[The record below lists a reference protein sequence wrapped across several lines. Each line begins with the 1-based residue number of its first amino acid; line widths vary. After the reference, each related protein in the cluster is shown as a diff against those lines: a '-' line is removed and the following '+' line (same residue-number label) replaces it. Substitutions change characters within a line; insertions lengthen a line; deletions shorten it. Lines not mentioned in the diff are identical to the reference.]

1 MPASRRGRGTSG
13 LAWRFLLPALAAIA
27 GALLAAVPWLVWT
40 LERDQ
45 VATLVTRLQGEA
57 REASSVLPWTRGPD
71 LDRACAALATRLGA
85 RLTVI
90 GPDGTVLGE
99 SSQPSAV
106 LPNHADRPEI
116 RSAMGSG
123 EGHAVRWSATLDRRL
138 LYVAW
143 RQEDDGDVRV
153 IRTAVPI
160 SSFTEHLLRLRAPLA
175 TGLTTAMI
183 IGLGV
188 AWLLSGAMRRRIDR
202 MVRFAAALAAGT
214 PPPPVGPER
223 GDSLGV
229 LESQLGDMA
238 RDVQTTLAAMRVE
251 RERLEA
257 ILRGMVEG
265 VLVTDLDGRV
275 VLSNARARELLGLPP
290 GPIVAGRPLVDLVRH
305 PGIAE
310 IPRQL
315 ASGQPVVSRDVTL
328 GDGLSLQVN
337 GARLTAED
345 GTPFGLVLVLH
356 DVSELRRLE
365 TVRRDFVA
373 NVSHE
378 LRTPLTAIK
387 GYAETLLGPA
397 GESRETALR
406 FLQVIDRHSERLGR
420 LINDLLTL
428 SDLEFGRMPLRLRA
442 IAVHPV
448 IDDVIQILHDRAV
461 QRGLTLTTTVAPG
474 TPDAYA
480 DGDRLR
486 QVLIDLVDNA
496 IKYTPEG
503 GRVAIAAQPATLDG
517 LPALELAV
525 ADTGIGIPSQ
535 DVPRLTERFFRV
547 DRARSREL
555 GGTGLGLAIVKHI
568 VQVHG
573 GRLVIESTL
582 GQGTTARVTLPAA
595 MDGASG

>member
-1 MPASRRGRGTSG
+1 MPARRGGRGTRG

-27 GALLAAVPWLVWT
+27 GTLLAAVPWLVWT

-57 REASSVLPWTRGPD
+57 REASGVLPWSHGPD

-85 RLTVI
+85 RVTVI
-90 GPDGTVLGE
+90 GSDGTVLGE
-99 SSQPSAV
+99 SSQASAR

-116 RSAMGSG
+116 RSALRAG
-123 EGHAVRWSATLDRRL
+123 EGHAVRWSTTLDRRL
-138 LYVAW
+138 LYVAL
-143 RQEDDGDVRV
+143 RQEHEGDVRV

-160 SSFTEHLLRLRAPLA
+160 SSLTEHLLRLGVPLA
-175 TGLTTAMI
+175 TGLATAVL

-214 PPPPVGPER
+214 PPPAVGPER

-229 LESQLGDMA
+229 LESRLADMA
-238 RDVQTTLAAMRVE
+238 RDVHTTLAAMRVE

-275 VLSNARARELLGLPP
+275 VLSNARARDLLGLPP
-290 GPIVAGRPLVDLVRH
+290 APDATGRPLVDLVRH

-315 ASGQPVVSRDVTL
+315 ASGQPVISRDVAL

-337 GARLTAED
+337 GARLSAED

-378 LRTPLTAIK
+378 LRTPLTAIR

-397 GESRETALR
+397 GESRETALQ

-420 LINDLLTL
+420 LIDDLLTL
-428 SDLEFGRMPLRLRA
+428 SDLEFGRTPLRLHA

-448 IDDVIQILHDRAV
+448 IDDVIQILRDRAA
-461 QRGLTLTTTVAPG
+461 QRGITLTTEVAPG
-474 TPDAYA
+474 TPRAQA

-503 GRVAIAAQPATLDG
+503 GRVAIDARPATLDG
-517 LPALELAV
+517 LPAIELAV

-547 DRARSREL
+547 DRARSREV

-568 VQVHG
+568 VQAHG

-582 GQGTTARVTLPAA
+582 GQGTTARVTLPASTSEP
-595 MDGASG
+595 SG